1 MKTPSFFTLV
11 ICVLSFTTP
20 SAVFGKDKDKDKD
33 KHRERDR
40 EKSRNVSVSIST
52 GSRHGYDRGYDGH
65 YYRGGSPYRHY
76 GAAPYYRSPYYR
88 SPYARHYY
96 GYSPYSYGP
105 SPFAPSPGIVVYRS
119 YQPAPQ
125 VVYRGYQVDSGSG
138 NVAAD
143 VQRELRRRGYYHSSV
158 DGDVGPG
165 TRQAIRTYQIE
176 NRLPVTGRIDGS
188 LLRSLDLQ

>member
-1 MKTPSFFTLV
+1 MMKTSNF
-11 ICVLSFTTP
+11 LSLMVCAVGLTVP
-20 SAVFGKDKDKDKD
+20 LSAFGKDKDKDR
-33 KHRERDR
+33 HREHDR
-40 EKSRNVSVSIST
+40 ERSRNVSVSIST
-52 GSRHGYDRGYDGH
+52 GSRYGYNRGYDGH

-76 GAAPYYRSPYYR
+76 GAAPYYRSPYE
-88 SPYARHYY
+88 RHYY

-138 NVAAD
+138 SITMD

-188 LLRSLDLQ
+188 LLRSLNLQ